1 VLGLLKSKQNWN
13 WTASGKHPVAKDY
26 FWVGSTPPLLE
37 ALSKWVKNGYQLL
50 NTKQN
55 PGSQFY
61 CWRFW
66 VKGLEKNNLVCGI
79 GRDSSDSLGRPY
91 PLLIAGTGFLE
102 DWEAHWELLPLACDM
117 TWRHMEYVSAKRF
130 TEFNQ
135 FEGEI
140 RAMNPP
146 DDNWSQLT
154 NRRENSRVLES
165 ASDIGTP
172 SQGFARLENNTV
184 LSPAEQTEFFV
195 ALDQG
200 SSDDP
205 LRLAASWHVFLKTRI
220 RKVPNAIFM
229 GGAPQQAGMA
239 IFKRP
244 LVPGDFVR
252 LWTLFS
258 TETTE
263 NGSFITGQRPH

>member
-1 VLGLLKSKQNWN
+1 MLGLMKSKQSWN

-50 NTKQN
+50 NAKQN
-55 PGSQFY
+55 PRPQIY

-66 VKGLEKNNLVCGI
+66 VKGPEKNNLVCGV

-91 PLLIAGTGFLE
+91 PLLIMGTGLLE
-102 DWEAHWELLPLACDM
+102 DWETHWDLLPLACDM
-117 TWRHMEYVSAKRF
+117 TWRHIEYVSAKRF
-130 TEFNQ
+130 TDFKQ

-140 RAMNPP
+140 CSMNPP

-154 NRRENSRVLES
+154 NRRENSQVLES
-165 ASDIGTP
+165 SSDISTP
-172 SQGFARLENNTV
+172 SQGFESLENNKV
-184 LSPAEQTEFFV
+184 LSQAEKTEFFV
-195 ALDQG
+195 ALDRG

-205 LRLAASWHVFLKTRI
+205 FQLAASWHFFLKTRI
-220 RKVPNAIFM
+220 REVPNAVFI
-229 GGAPQQAGMA
+229 GGIPEKAAMA

-263 NGSFITGQRPH
+263 NGSFITG